1 MVTYKQAGVDI
12 DKGNLFVKKIK
23 KIAPVIGGFS
33 GLYPLDKKYFLSAS
47 SDGVGTKLKLAFLL
61 NKHDTVG
68 IDLVAMNVNDV
79 ITCGAK
85 PLFFL
90 DYFACSKLDLKV
102 AEQIIKGI
110 NEGCRQAGCIL
121 LGGETAEMP
130 GFYQEGE
137 YDLAGFTVGLVEKN
151 QVIDGR
157 KIKPGDLIIGL
168 PSSGLHSNGFSLVR
182 KIFSEKELIKLGHQ
196 LLTPT
201 RIYVRDVLSLLATRY
216 SLLAI
221 KGIVHITGGGFYD
234 NIPRILPKNCQAVI
248 DKKSWQVPEI
258 FRIIQEKGKIPE
270 KEMFRVFNMGIGMVL
285 VVDKFT
291 LNQNGSGSKSFRHS
305 GSASGMTKVQ
315 KLLKDS
321 IIIGE
326 ITTGK
331 REVIPVRKRRFSNG
345 VKLI

>member
-12 DKGNLFVKKIK
+12 DKGNLFVKRIK

-33 GLYPLDKKYFLSAS
+33 GLYPLDKKHYLSAS

-61 NKHDTVG
+61 NKHNTVG
-68 IDLVAMNVNDV
+68 VDLVAMNVNDV
-79 ITCGAK
+79 ICCGAK

-110 NEGCRQAGCIL
+110 NEGCCQADCIL

-130 GFYQEGE
+130 GFYHEGE

-151 QVIDGR
+151 KVIDGR

-182 KIFSEKELIKLGHQ
+182 KIFSKKELIKYGEE

-201 RIYVRDVLSLLATRY
+201 KIYVKEILS
-216 SLLAI
+216 AI
-221 KGIVHITGGGFYD
+221 RRQPSAISGIVNITGGGFYD

-258 FRIIQEKGKIPE
+258 FRIIQDKGKIPE
-270 KEMFRVFNMGIGMVL
+270 KEMFRIFNMGVGMVII
-285 VVDKFT
+285 VDKFT
-291 LNQNGSGSKSFRHS
+291 LNRFGSGLISSRVH
-305 GSASGMTKVQ
+305 
-315 KLLKDS
+315 KLLKNS
-321 IIIGE
+321 VIIGK
-326 ITTGK
+326 IVSGK
-331 REVIPVRKRRFSNG
+331 QE